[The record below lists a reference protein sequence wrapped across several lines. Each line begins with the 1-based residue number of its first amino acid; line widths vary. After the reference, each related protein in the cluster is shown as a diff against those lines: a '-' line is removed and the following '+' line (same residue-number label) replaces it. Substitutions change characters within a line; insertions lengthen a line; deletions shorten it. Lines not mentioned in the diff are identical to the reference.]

1 MSKLL
6 TDNWLTLTVAVLG
19 LLASYFFYRRSVT
32 KNQLAFQ
39 RESTTIIGTDSA
51 LPSDIEIL
59 FKGSKV
65 PLVTKSL
72 VAIWNRGN
80 ATVSGNQ
87 IVEKDA
93 LRIELMNT
101 ATVLDFNMT
110 LCTREVNAFELAA
123 SKNRDFI
130 SCEFDFLDPG
140 DGAVITVLHTGT
152 DVKVVGTIRSMPK
165 GLLDLGRLEE
175 EEPRSRW
182 TLAAWILGGLLTM
195 ILMIPLT
202 YLGKAGIAI
211 SWSEVWSSV
220 ISFGFAVVFL
230 IYVTYVLMKWFR
242 PTLPRKL
249 SRFSKS

>member
-140 DGAVITVLHTGT
+140 DRPVITVLHT
-152 DVKVVGTIRSMPK
+152 
-165 GLLDLGRLEE
+165 
-175 EEPRSRW
+175 
-182 TLAAWILGGLLTM
+182 
-195 ILMIPLT
+195 
-202 YLGKAGIAI
+202 
-211 SWSEVWSSV
+211 
-220 ISFGFAVVFL
+220 
-230 IYVTYVLMKWFR
+230 
-242 PTLPRKL
+242 
-249 SRFSKS
+249 